1 MVLEA
6 ATWWTRLFITERQ
19 IAKKRQPGEE
29 HFLLNNLISL
39 TVCQVANLIYGEKKQ
54 KQLKE

>member
-1 MVLEA
+1 MRG
-6 ATWWTRLFITERQ
+6 TRGCHLMDQVITERQ

-39 TVCQVANLIYGEKKQ
+39 TVCQVANLIYGEKNQ